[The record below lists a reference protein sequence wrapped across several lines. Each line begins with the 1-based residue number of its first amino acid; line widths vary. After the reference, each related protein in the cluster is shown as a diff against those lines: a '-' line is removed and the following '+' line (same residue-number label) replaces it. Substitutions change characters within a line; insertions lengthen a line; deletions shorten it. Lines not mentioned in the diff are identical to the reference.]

1 VIDMHGP
8 AQAGTPAQQ
17 SARPTGERIAE
28 LYERVLRVGDV
39 RQDDDFFVLGG
50 TSLSAIE
57 LLDTITDELGVRV
70 PVGDFYRATGVAELA
85 DVVDARVA
93 ERAGGV

>member
-1 VIDMHGP
+1 MHGP
-8 AQAGTPAQQ
+8 AQAGTPAQG
-17 SARPTGERIAE
+17 SARPTGERMAE

-39 RQDDDFFVLGG
+39 RQEDDFFVLGG

-57 LLDTITDELGVRV
+57 LLDTIAEELGVRV

-85 DVVDARVA
+85 DVVDARTA
-93 ERAGGV
+93 ERAGGA

>member
-93 ERAGGV
+93 ARAGGV

>member
-1 VIDMHGP
+1 MHGP

>member
-8 AQAGTPAQQ
+8 AQAGTPAQE
-17 SARPTGERIAE
+17 SARPTGKRIAE
-28 LYERVLRVGDV
+28 LYERVLRVGNV
-39 RQDDDFFVLGG
+39 QQDDDFFVLGG

-57 LLDTITDELGVRV
+57 LLDTIAEELGVRV

-85 DVVDARVA
+85 DVVDVRAA

>member
-1 VIDMHGP
+1 
-8 AQAGTPAQQ
+8 
-17 SARPTGERIAE
+17 
-28 LYERVLRVGDV
+28 GDV